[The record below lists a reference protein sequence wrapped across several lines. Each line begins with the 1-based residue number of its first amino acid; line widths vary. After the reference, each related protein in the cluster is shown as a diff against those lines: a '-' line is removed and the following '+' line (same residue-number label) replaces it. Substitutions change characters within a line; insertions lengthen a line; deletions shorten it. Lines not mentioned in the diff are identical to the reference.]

1 MADPKFTL
9 VAIYLT
15 REVEIMTKE
24 KETHDKSYFR
34 KQDDNLYF
42 SIPSNDKQRKTFL
55 GLDGSGFWYLI
66 LLLAPIIVISAT
78 MVYLNQ
84 FQEVAF
90 NSKLTAMLIMFG
102 ISYVAIGWTL
112 CSHDSDTGKQKF
124 SVLYQMIKYRTVQ
137 PKLIRPKFANR
148 KNTILQIG
156 VENNEYIEKEKGYT
170 ISTTDIIRR
179 KQERARATTH
189 SEEEESNT
197 R

>member
-1 MADPKFTL
+1 
-9 VAIYLT
+9 
-15 REVEIMTKE
+15 MTKE
-24 KETHDKSYFR
+24 KGTHDKSYFR

-55 GLDGSGFWYLI
+55 GLDGLGFWYLI
-66 LLLAPIIVISAT
+66 LLLTPIIIISAI
-78 MVYLNQ
+78 MVYLSQ
-84 FQEVAF
+84 FQGVAF
-90 NSKLTAMLIMFG
+90 NSKLTAMLIMFA
-102 ISYVAIGWTL
+102 ISYVAIAWTL

-124 SVLYQMIKYRTVQ
+124 SVLFQMIKYRTVQ

-156 VENNEYIEKEKGYT
+156 VVNNESIEKEKGYT

-179 KQERARATTH
+179 KQERAGATTH
-189 SEEEESNT
+189 SEEEESNP